1 MKYLIP
7 ILCALPFVAACAGGP
22 SKSDLDDEVRRLCAI
37 DGGVKVYETV
47 MLPAER
53 FDKYGNVR
61 IPQKKNAKAS
71 DEYVYEL
78 EARTISH
85 GKPDDGGAA
94 VMWRDH
100 FKFYRV
106 KDSKLLGEDISYARR
121 GGDIPGPWH
130 PSSFRCPGITNNSSI
145 EKLIFLREN
154 EK

>member
-1 MKYLIP
+1 MKHLISR
-7 ILCALPFVAACAGGP
+7 LCVLPLVAACAGGP

-47 MLPAER
+47 RLPAEK
-53 FDKYGNVR
+53 FDKYGNVG
-61 IPQKKNAKAS
+61 IPQKKNAKPS

-78 EARTISH
+78 EARTIKS
-85 GKPDDGGAA
+85 GSPDDGGAA
-94 VMWRDH
+94 EMWRDH
-100 FKFYRV
+100 FKFYRI

-130 PSSFRCPGITNNSSI
+130 PSSFRCPSVTKNPGI
-145 EKLIFLREN
+145 ERLIFLKGD